1 MTILMM
7 AGQDNDCTGGP
18 IGHAYGVMLGLDA
31 LDDKFVAP
39 LRDQLDTYVRTM
51 ESQSITSLSKK
62 TTDAILK
69 YN

>member
-18 IGHAYGVMLGLDA
+18 IGHAYGVMLGLGA

-62 TTDAILK
+62 TTDTILK